1 MRKVV
6 YVAFILACTII
17 LIGKILNWFIDFDPS
32 FSNGLNLAMFT
43 LLGIYWLYQAWSYDH
58 KLIKALFFIGGIYLL
73 LLKWINI
80 PDFLSG
86 VFIGLVLAPWILV
99 KLNPKKFT

>member
-6 YVAFILACTII
+6 YVAFILACGII

-32 FSNGLNLAMFT
+32 FSNGLNIAMFT
-43 LLGIYWLYQAWSYDH
+43 LIGIYWLYWAWSYDH
-58 KLIKALFFIGGIYLL
+58 KFIKALFFIGGIYLL
-73 LLKWINI
+73 IHKWIII

-86 VFIGLVLAPWILV
+86 VMVVLAFAPWILV
-99 KLNPKKFT
+99 KVNPKKFT